1 MTLKR
6 GSEVLLGVGSS
17 HGVAIAPAVVLSGSR
32 RAVRRQHVAETAVE
46 EERERFDVAVRDV
59 QQDLQATLS
68 SVVPGRPEAAILEAY
83 LLMAG
88 DELFAQEV
96 SLQIENERRCAD
108 WAVAEVTAKFV
119 AKLERVDDAYMR
131 ERSHDIDFVGQR
143 LLRALRGGSSM
154 SDELNVTEPS
164 IVIAHDLSPADTAA
178 MTRAPIVAF
187 VTEVGSRT
195 SHTSIMARAL
205 EIPAVVGVKNAL
217 DRIGT
222 GDMVIVDGLRGQV
235 IVDPSP
241 LEIAEA
247 EQRGGRY
254 AAMMNKLG
262 QGRDRPARTQDGTLV
277 RLQANIELA
286 LEAEL
291 AVEHGAEGIGLY
303 RTEYLYVDRAAPPS
317 EEEQYQS
324 FRKVLGEIGDRPV
337 TLRTFDIGG
346 DKFVSTFPM
355 PKELNPMLGL
365 RAVRLALSER
375 ALFFEHLRAMARA
388 SGQGDVQVMIPM
400 VASLDELHAV
410 RELLEE
416 ARLSVKA
423 EGQVVADVIPLGVM
437 IEVPAAAVMADM
449 YAREADFLSIGT
461 NDLVQYALAIDRTNQ
476 ALAHLASPFDPGVL
490 RLVHGVIR
498 AGLEH
503 DCPVSLCGEMA
514 SDPMGA
520 LLLLG
525 FGLRSMSMESV
536 AIPEIKEAISRVN
549 MTELKT
555 LAGEALACRTASEV
569 NDLLFEALGDRLRDL
584 LTGEPLSTPGGPPPS
599 SDAPPGLSSD

>member
-1 MTLKR
+1 MKR

-17 HGVAIAPAVVLSGSR
+17 HGVALAPAVVLSGSQ
-32 RAVRRQHVAETAVE
+32 RAVRRQHVAETAIQ
-46 EERERFDVAVRDV
+46 EERERFDLAVRDV

-143 LLRALRGGSSM
+143 LLRALWGGSSM

-222 GDMVIVDGLRGQV
+222 GDIVIVDGLRGQV
-235 IVDPSP
+235 IVDPDP

-277 RLQANIELA
+277 CLQANIELA

-355 PKELNPMLGL
+355 PEELNPMLGL

-388 SGQGDVQVMIPM
+388 SGQGDVQVMNPM

-549 MTELKT
+549 MTELET

>member
-1 MTLKR
+1 MKR
-6 GSEVLLGVGSS
+6 ENEVLLGVGSS
-17 HGVAIAPAVVLSGSR
+17 HGVVLGPAVVLSGSQ
-32 RAVRRQHVAETAVE
+32 RALRRQHVPATAIE
-46 EERERFDVAVRDV
+46 EEKKRFATAVRDV
-59 QQDLQATLS
+59 QKDLQATLS

-96 SLQIENERRCAD
+96 SNEIIDERRCAD

-119 AKLERVDDAYMR
+119 AKLERVDDAYIR
-131 ERSHDIDFVGQR
+131 ERRHDIDFVGQR

-154 SDELNVTEPS
+154 SDEINVTEPS

-178 MTRAPIVAF
+178 MVRGPIIGF

-222 GDMVIVDGLRGQV
+222 GDVVIVDGLRGQV
-235 IVDPSP
+235 IVDPGSK
-241 LEIAEA
+241 EIADA

-254 AAMMNKLG
+254 AAMMHQLG
-262 QGRDRPARTQDGTLV
+262 RSRDLPARTEDGEFV
-277 RLQANIELA
+277 SLQANIELA

-291 AVEHGAEGIGLY
+291 ALEHGAEGIGLY

-324 FRKVLGEIGDRPV
+324 FCKVLGEMRDRPV

-375 ALFFEHLRAMARA
+375 TLFFEHLRAMARA
-388 SGQGDVQVMIPM
+388 SGQGDVRVMVPM

-423 EGQVVADVIPLGVM
+423 EGAAVADVIPLGVM
-437 IEVPAAAVMADM
+437 IEVPSAAVMADM

-461 NDLVQYALAIDRTNQ
+461 NDLVQYALAIDRTNR

-503 DCPVSLCGEMA
+503 NCPVSLCGEMA
-514 SDPMGA
+514 SEPIGA

-525 FGLRSMSMESV
+525 LGLRSMSMESV

-549 MTELKT
+549 MTELET
-555 LAGEALACRTASEV
+555 LAEEVLTCRTASEV
-569 NDLLFEALGDRLRDL
+569 NDLLLEALGDRLRDL
-584 LTGEPLSTPGGPPPS
+584 LTGEPLSTPSGRAPS
-599 SDAPPGLSSD
+599 SEAPPARS